1 MSAEVVAVTGLEPE
15 GTGSWL
21 LVAVLALTLL
31 RLCFLVRFFQFGTE
45 AFCFGNY
52 EV

>member
-1 MSAEVVAVTGLEPE
+1 MNVEVVAVTGLELE

-31 RLCFLVRFFQFGTE
+31 RLCFFACFFLFSTE
-45 AFCFGNY
+45 AF
-52 EV
+52 